1 MLQSFIIF
9 IAALSVFVLP
19 FVIYGQ
25 TKKKKVKK
33 LVTALESFAQ
43 EQGCQISRHETWNHS
58 AIGLDDAKKVLFVY
72 RNLNENPVRQF
83 IPLHDVSR
91 CKVEEASR
99 QVKHNG
105 GMLKVVDGISLV
117 FSFLD
122 NKKAPIAF
130 SLYNAESDGLSLN
143 GISTLAERWSA
154 NVQSLR
160 SKK

>member
-58 AIGLDDAKKVLFVY
+58 AIGLDDAKKCFLFTATSM
-72 RNLNENPVRQF
+72 RIR
-83 IPLHDVSR
+83 
-91 CKVEEASR
+91 
-99 QVKHNG
+99 
-105 GMLKVVDGISLV
+105 
-117 FSFLD
+117 
-122 NKKAPIAF
+122 
-130 SLYNAESDGLSLN
+130 
-143 GISTLAERWSA
+143 
-154 NVQSLR
+154 
-160 SKK
+160 